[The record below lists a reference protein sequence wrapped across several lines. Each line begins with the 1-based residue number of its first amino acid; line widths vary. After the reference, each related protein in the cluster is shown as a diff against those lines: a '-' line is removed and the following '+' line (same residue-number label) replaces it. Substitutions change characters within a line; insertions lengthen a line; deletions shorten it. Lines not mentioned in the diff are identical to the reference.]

1 MSTSSVR
8 RADRK
13 GNSLIR
19 EALKQGPLAVGSK
32 GAAVKA
38 VERMLDQAGFDI
50 GKADDVFDD
59 RTARA
64 LARFEQSTGV
74 RTGPDGL
81 PAMPDGVFDAA
92 SFDKL
97 KGVQERLR
105 VHAKPFFGAGQASPR
120 IAETQRQLKKLGYDP
135 GRTDGV
141 YDAQTG
147 KAVAAFKKDQR
158 INGDSQFLGKR
169 SLEAARQESK
179 ALDHGAWRGR
189 YNQKNAKPHRR
200 LDAATGQ
207 AASKPGP
214 GGAEG
219 IGAGSPRRVVKN
231 VQAHLKAAGYDPK
244 RADGVFDERTEAA
257 LQAFQRRA
265 KDPQLP
271 VTGRADAATWK
282 QLQRSM
288 FAAKNGTSPAQA
300 VGEKSSAVARS
311 EKILK
316 QLGYKGVKVDGVFDR
331 ATQKASRKFEKRFRG
346 MGSDGQIGAG
356 QLERMKQVL
365 RAKKNPGSGPT
376 VKKGYS
382 GRPVRQLEARLK
394 KYGFNPGKVDGKFG
408 KQTARAV
415 RKFQR
420 AFGLKADGV
429 AGKKTWRMLGVK
441 ATGSVTA
448 PGKRVTAY
456 VNGRGFPITVTSA
469 GGSEYMRSD
478 AAKSFKRMVEAA
490 RRAGISLSATSGF
503 RSMAEQRQLYQMWLN
518 GTGNRAAPPG
528 FSNHQNGIAMD
539 VGGVG
544 AFGSAAYNWLA
555 RNAGRFGFNN
565 VEGRGVDEPWH
576 WVYAR

>member
-1 MSTSSVR
+1 M
-8 RADRK
+8 
-13 GNSLIR
+13 
-19 EALKQGPLAVGSK
+19 GSK

-38 VERMLDQAGFDI
+38 VERMLDQAGFDV
-50 GKADDVFDD
+50 GKPNDVFDD

-64 LARFEQSTGV
+64 LARFEQASSV
-74 RTGPDGL
+74 STGPDGL
-81 PAMPDGVFDAA
+81 PAMPDGVFDSA
-92 SFDKL
+92 SFEKL
-97 KGVQERLR
+97 KAVQQRLR
-105 VHAKPFFGAGQASPR
+105 QHDKPFFGAGQASPR
-120 IAETQRQLKKLGYDP
+120 IAQTQRHLQKLGYEP
-135 GRTDGV
+135 GRADGV
-141 YDAQTG
+141 FDAQTG

-158 INGDSQFLGKR
+158 IKGDSQFLGQR
-169 SLEAARQESK
+169 SLKTAGTEAK
-179 ALDHGAWRGR
+179 ALEHGAYRGR
-189 YNQKNAKPHRR
+189 YNLKNAKPHRR
-200 LDAATGQ
+200 LDAATAD
-207 AASKPGP
+207 AATKA
-214 GGAEG
+214 GADGTQG
-219 IGAGSPRRVVKN
+219 IGPGSPRRVVKN
-231 VQAHLKAAGYDPK
+231 VQAHLEAAGYDPK
-244 RADGVFDERTEAA
+244 RTDGVFDERTQAA
-257 LQAFQRRA
+257 LEAFQRRA

-271 VTGRADAATWK
+271 VTGRVDAASWK

-300 VGEKSSAVARS
+300 LGEKSSAVLRS
-311 EKILK
+311 EKILR
-316 QLGYKGVKVDGVFDR
+316 QLGYKGVKADGIFDR

-346 MGSDGQIGAG
+346 MGNDGKIGAG
-356 QLERMKQVL
+356 QLERMQQVL
-365 RAKKNPGSGPT
+365 RAKKHPGSGPT

-382 GRPVRQLEARLK
+382 GHPVRQLEARLER
-394 KYGFNPGKVDGKFG
+394 YGFNPGKVDGKFG

-415 RKFQR
+415 RRFQR

-456 VNGRGFPITVTSA
+456 VNGRGFRISVTSA
-469 GGSEYMRSD
+469 GNGEYLRSD
-478 AAKSFKRMVEAA
+478 AARAFKRMVAAA
-490 RRAGISLSATSGF
+490 RRAGVSLYANSGF

-528 FSNHQNGIAMD
+528 YSNHQNGIAMD

-576 WVYAR
+576 WVYSR